1 MRPNESAMSAVEVL
15 AVRTPAELDRF
26 IRLPARLYGN
36 DPSFIP
42 PLLLERKESL
52 SPRKNPY
59 FQHAEAQFFLATR
72 GGRDVGRI
80 SAQVDRLARDAEGH
94 FGLIA
99 AEDDAQVFAA
109 LFEAAE
115 GWLRARGCT
124 RVVGPFNLSINEES
138 GLLVDGFDT
147 PPMLLM
153 AHDPRYA
160 GPRIEACGYAK
171 AKDTLAY
178 LYDVEQGL
186 PRSALRLIDERRPA
200 RLTVRN
206 LDARQYLE
214 EFDRITAI
222 FNDAWSGNWG
232 FIPFTEAEIRHMA
245 KSMKPLVHP
254 ELVAIAELDRKP
266 IGFGVL
272 LPNLNE
278 AIADFDGRLM
288 PFNWLKLLLRLKRT
302 RTGRVPLMGIRRSHN
317 GGVMG
322 GLIAFLII
330 DRLREGARRRGMQKV
345 ELSWI
350 LEDNWP
356 MRRVIESLGAAP
368 YKTYRLYEK
377 VIA

>member
-160 GPRIEACGYAK
+160 GPRIETCGYAK